1 MLENQGNR
9 SLTSVHDGNLKIV
22 AVEECWEVY
31 LLDDSRSHQID
42 KTYHHTADNRT
53 FLERNSYKV
62 WPSLILEA
70 YKERH
75 WFTRDLQIKQDHQS
89 FFLFL
94 TEWMN
99 VHNLYQ
105 NINFFNLNNSQIVFP
120 VYLHSCFDP
129 SWNYKRF
136 ETGGEK
142 SLAVCRKA
150 RLRLSTTSNKL

>member
-1 MLENQGNR
+1 MFICYRCSWYKLYYRASHSDNLRAGIPLTLSSVDSMLENQGNR

-99 VHNLYQ
+99 VHDLY
-105 NINFFNLNNSQIVFP
+105 
-120 VYLHSCFDP
+120 
-129 SWNYKRF
+129 
-136 ETGGEK
+136 
-142 SLAVCRKA
+142 
-150 RLRLSTTSNKL
+150 